1 VLEGLHHGVGLG
13 DAEVDTGC
21 VYGTLALGGGFVFTR
36 QLEVLLEIGYRLL
49 DQVFLVV
56 KET

>member
-1 VLEGLHHGVGLG
+1 MLKGLHHGVGLG
-13 DAEVDTGC
+13 DTEVDTGC

-36 QLEVLLEIGYRLL
+36 QLKVLLEIGYRLL

-56 KET
+56 